1 MKGDY
6 NIKDDELFQAL
17 KLLGETLC
25 NTEYFI
31 FGGVGVQAHVAALET
46 DNGRRDVKAVSDSRL
61 RRTGDIDLY
70 IADENAVVLF
80 NELAAS
86 YPRARIVNSP
96 NNVKIGPVTV
106 NYVTNPGELKGF
118 ERIALEQLAAR
129 EQVGLRKGNCQ
140 IRVDVSP
147 VEHLIAAKLSGN
159 RIQAKD
165 YHDIKVLIEASQES
179 GTDIRYDAVKQLLVE
194 LGCENKYQVL
204 EQIISEGR

>member
-17 KLLGETLC
+17 KLLGEALC

-31 FGGVGVQAHVAALET
+31 FGGVGVQARVAALET
-46 DNGRRDVKAVSDSRL
+46 DNGRKDVKTVDDSKL

-80 NELAAS
+80 NELAAA
-86 YPRARIVNSP
+86 YPRAGIVNAP
-96 NNVKIGPVTV
+96 NHVKIGPVIV
-106 NYVTNPGELKGF
+106 NYLTSPDELKGF
-118 ERIALEQLAAR
+118 EKVALEQLAAR
-129 EQVGLRKGNCQ
+129 EQVSLRKGNCR

-165 YHDIKVLIEASQES
+165 FHDIKVLVDTSQASGS
-179 GTDIRYDAVKQLLVE
+179 AIRYDAVRQLLVE

-204 EQIISEGR
+204 EQIISEEY